1 MANQR
6 FEPGIQHP
14 PEWRADLNPD
24 ANAGV
29 NDGLLGKNPVQAG
42 KARTAYDL
50 KNLHNRL
57 QGFTDNELQE
67 IVVMPPG
74 SRLEQGA
81 TYIDLRDP
89 QHKEFTAMANMEAG
103 PDNWYVPK
111 AGMGYVLWNRL
122 IGVTNPERLDQAGE
136 T

>member
-1 MANQR
+1 MADHSFQ
-6 FEPGIQHP
+6 PGVQHP
-14 PEWRADLNPD
+14 DEWRGDLNPN

-42 KARTAYDL
+42 NVRTAYDL
-50 KNLHNRL
+50 KDLHNRL

-67 IVVMPPG
+67 IVVLPQG

-89 QHKEFTAMANMEAG
+89 QPKEFTAMGGMEAG
-103 PDNWYVPK
+103 PENWYVPK
-111 AGMGYVLWNRL
+111 SGIDYVLWNRL

-136 T
+136 P